1 MSNEKARIRR
11 GLEAMSLSFSE
22 EQLEK
27 WTLYLQLMQK
37 WNKVTNLTSIRD
49 IKSMI
54 SVHLF
59 DSLSIAPLPSGS
71 LLDVGSGGGLPGIP
85 LSILEPEREITLLDS
100 NIKKVRF
107 MHQAVTELD
116 LTHVEV
122 VHSRVEAWEPE
133 ERYRFVVSRAFTA
146 LPRFVELCNR
156 FMSADGEML
165 AMIGKLESAD
175 LSAIPPQF
183 VYTVANL
190 TVPELEAERHLV
202 AISTS

>member
-1 MSNEKARIRR
+1 MSNDKAQIRQ
-11 GLEAMSLSFSE
+11 GLEAMSLTFSE
-22 EQLEK
+22 EQIDK
-27 WTLYLQLMQK
+27 WILYLQLMHK

-59 DSLSIAPLPSGS
+59 DSLSIAPLPAGS
-71 LLDVGSGGGLPGIP
+71 LLDIGSGGGLPGIP

-107 MHQAVTELD
+107 MHQAVTELG

-133 ERYRFVVSRAFTA
+133 ERYRFVISRAFTA
-146 LPRFVELCNR
+146 LPRFVELCSR
-156 FMSADGEML
+156 FVAQKGEML
-165 AMIGKLESAD
+165 AMIGKLETAE

-190 TVPELEAERHLV
+190 TVPELDAERHLV